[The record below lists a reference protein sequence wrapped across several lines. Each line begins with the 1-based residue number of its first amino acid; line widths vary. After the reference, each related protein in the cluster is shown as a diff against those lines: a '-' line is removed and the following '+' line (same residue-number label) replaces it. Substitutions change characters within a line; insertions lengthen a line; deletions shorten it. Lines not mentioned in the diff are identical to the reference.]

1 MLFVRSCLVGAGAD
15 FDVCFIVM
23 QSIIKCFGNDDMSC
37 IKGESGSVM
46 DCMME
51 EK

>member
-23 QSIIKCFGNDDMSC
+23 QSIIRCFGNDD
-37 IKGESGSVM
+37 SVM
-46 DCMME
+46 HKRRKAE
-51 EK
+51 V